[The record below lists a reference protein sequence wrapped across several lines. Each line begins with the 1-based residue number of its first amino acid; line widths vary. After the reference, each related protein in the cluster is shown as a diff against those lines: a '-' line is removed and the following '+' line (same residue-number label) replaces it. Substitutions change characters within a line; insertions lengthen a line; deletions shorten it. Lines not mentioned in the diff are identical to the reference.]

1 MNTGFEIC
9 ELEIE
14 GIKRITPFYME
25 DNRGYFLKSFE
36 KDVFAGL
43 GVQTEVYEEFESYSI
58 GGVIRG
64 LHFQTQYPQSKLVR
78 VIKGEIRDVVVDLRK
93 GSKTF
98 GKYMEIVLN
107 EKNHYMLWISAGFAH
122 GFEVLSEY
130 AIMSYKCFGKYRK
143 EYDTGIRWNDKDLS
157 IKWTILNPILS
168 QKDTSLMTFDEF
180 VRQYS
185 GL

>member
-1 MNTGFEIC
+1 MKIDFEIQ
-9 ELEIE
+9 EQKIE
-14 GIKRITPFYME
+14 GIKVITPFYME
-25 DNRGYFLKSFE
+25 DSRGYFLKDFE
-36 KDVFAGL
+36 KDIFKRL
-43 GVQTEVYEEFESYSI
+43 GVQTEIYEDFESYSI

-78 VIKGEIRDVVVDLRK
+78 VIKGEVRDVVVDLRK

-98 GKYMEIVLN
+98 GKYMSVVLN

-122 GFEVLSEY
+122 GFEVLSEN

-143 EYDTGIRWNDKDLS
+143 EYDTGIRWNDKD
-157 IKWTILNPILS
+157 IAINWTILNPILS
-168 QKDTSLMTFDEF
+168 EKDKSLMTLDEF
-180 VRQYS
+180 VKQYS